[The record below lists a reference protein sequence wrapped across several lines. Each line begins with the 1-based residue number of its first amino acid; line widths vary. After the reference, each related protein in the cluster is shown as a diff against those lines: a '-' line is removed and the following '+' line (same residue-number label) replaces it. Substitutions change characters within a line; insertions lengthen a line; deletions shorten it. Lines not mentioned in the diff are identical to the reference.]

1 MSIVTGIILIIVI
14 YRFWGLLKTAEAS
27 TKQAAQSGLS
37 ALVKGAARLEAMT
50 PNLSE
55 AELRSIREGRRQ
67 LITLE
72 NIESMSDEE
81 LRQLFEAKEADAKT
95 NTKVKAK
102 AKK

>member
-1 MSIVTGIILIIVI
+1 MSFVAGIILIVVI

-37 ALVKGAARLEAMT
+37 ALVKGAARLEAVT

-67 LITLE
+67 ILILE
-72 NIESMSDEE
+72 DIENLSDEE
-81 LRQLFEAKEADAKT
+81 LKKLFETKT
-95 NTKVKAK
+95 K